1 MQQPM
6 QLTDEF
12 LSFRNPDAT
21 ADLTIPVVIV
31 PELNDE
37 QAGSNCQENVKRDL
51 PWLCEKPAHDGVA
64 LICGSAPSL
73 KDSFGE
79 IRKLRAD
86 GACVFACNAAAKY
99 IHEQGITVDYQAIMD
114 GSLVTLPVIS
124 QEADCH
130 LLASILPGVFL
141 DRCSNPILWHPYI
154 KPVIDTVEGLE
165 RNFSYIGGGI
175 SVSLFTICIAH
186 TLGYRQIH
194 CFGMDSSFQDGHFH
208 INDCSPVG
216 EFRVT
221 VTHNGKLYETTYD
234 MKAQADVFMRLA
246 AELKASGTQLHVHGH
261 GLLPDAFNQT
271 CPSCGQ
277 SAGHYDD
284 CEIGLGG

>member
-6 QLTDEF
+6 QLTDDF
-12 LSFRNPDAT
+12 LSFRNPQAT
-21 ADLTIPVVIV
+21 CDLKIPVVII

-37 QAGSNCQENVKRDL
+37 QSKANCQENVKRDL
-51 PWLCEKPAHDGVA
+51 PWLCEKPAHGGVA
-64 LICGSAPSL
+64 LVCGSAPSL
-73 KDSFGE
+73 ADSFDE
-79 IRKLRAD
+79 IREFQAK
-86 GACVFACNAAAKY
+86 GATVFACNAAAKY
-99 IHEQGITVDYQAIMD
+99 LYNQWVEVDYQSIMD
-114 GSLVTLPVIS
+114 GSLVTLPVIDPD
-124 QEADCH
+124 AKCH

-141 DRCSNPILWHPYI
+141 DRCPNAILWHPYI
-154 KPVIDTVEGLE
+154 KPVIDVVEELE
-165 RNFSYIGGGI
+165 RDFSYIGGGI

-186 TLGYRQIH
+186 TLGYREIH

-208 INDCSPVG
+208 IDDCSPVG

-221 VTHNGKLYETTYD
+221 VSLNGKLYETTYD

-246 AELKASGTQLHVHGH
+246 AELKASGTQLHVHGR